1 MRRSACPR
9 RGRGAER
16 RARHVLVLVRVLLL
30 LLLLLLRVLA
40 LALALAG
47 HDSSVDI
54 AELFIEEVLKKA
66 LSRIQQVSRTP

>member
-1 MRRSACPR
+1 M
-9 RGRGAER
+9 
-16 RARHVLVLVRVLLL
+16 LVLVRV

-66 LSRIQQVSRTP
+66 LLRIQQVSRTP